1 MATTDPLI
9 ALRSAIHSK
18 FEIKY
23 TSSSAVSVS
32 SLHAAAILQLSPT
45 LTLPKA
51 TPTRFRKPSATS
63 LDPNAAPNDFV
74 TLEALLVA
82 WLARDAS
89 VAEYMKQ
96 VREAGIGAFVSI
108 TERKGVVEWLEG
120 IVTDHER
127 IVPLAGELELRGLHM
142 CLMLRPMP
150 SRRTNNPTWG
160 TTARLRDTPC
170 PHGTICHSWKPFKT
184 TLCS

>member
-1 MATTDPLI
+1 MATDPLI
-9 ALRSAIHSK
+9 ALRSAIKTK
-18 FEIKY
+18 FEVKY
-23 TSSSAVSVS
+23 TSSSGEFLP
-32 SLHAAAILQLSPT
+32 SLQAAANLQLSPT

-63 LDPNAAPNDFV
+63 SDPNAAPNDFV
-74 TLEALLVA
+74 TLESLLVA

-120 IVTDHER
+120 VVTDHER
-127 IVPLAGELELRGLHM
+127 IVPLAGKPWLRL
-142 CLMLRPMP
+142 
-150 SRRTNNPTWG
+150 
-160 TTARLRDTPC
+160 
-170 PHGTICHSWKPFKT
+170 
-184 TLCS
+184 